1 MMNLRRVIGLVAWS
15 FLAVCVPVG
24 CAHHDA
30 AASRTAMV
38 GADSADTAALEG
50 VWEGEVWETAAFYVQ
65 GVRRVAVKISMI
77 SLARVGERVS
87 EAARTSDKQ

>member
-38 GADSADTAALEG
+38 G
-50 VWEGEVWETAAFYVQ
+50 
-65 GVRRVAVKISMI
+65 
-77 SLARVGERVS
+77 GERVS
-87 EAARTSDKQ
+87 EAARASDKQ